1 MSSHSP
7 EHDRA
12 SYKLYEKPQ
21 TIEQARSRRSI
32 TAFLAAEVL
41 LLEGILAAQN
51 SKKVS
56 KVKTRKVARPVR
68 NHIHQSVS
76 GKYRYP
82 PVVKQNI
89 LIPIPTTVQTTTAHP
104 VPQLDPFTM
113 LTAPDLSRSSKE
125 NNKPYQAKADQ
136 IFYELITTKTQAGS
150 KREAKQFNFKS
161 SKYGEYEL
169 YNPTIVE
176 RGREQI
182 VETASPLAQRNAPFE
197 RKV

>member
-1 MSSHSP
+1 M
-7 EHDRA
+7 
-12 SYKLYEKPQ
+12 
-21 TIEQARSRRSI
+21 
-32 TAFLAAEVL
+32 
-41 LLEGILAAQN
+41 
-51 SKKVS
+51 
-56 KVKTRKVARPVR
+56 R

-82 PVVKQNI
+82 PEVKQNI
-89 LIPIPTTVQTTTAHP
+89 PLPIPTTVQTTTAHP
-104 VPQLDPFTM
+104 EPQLDPFTM
-113 LTAPDLSRSSKE
+113 LTAPDLSISPKQTD
-125 NNKPYQAKADQ
+125 KPYQAKADQ

-182 VETASPLAQRNAPFE
+182 VKNITPLAQRNALFE
-197 RKV
+197 RKVRKRTPKYGAFELYQPTFVIQQK